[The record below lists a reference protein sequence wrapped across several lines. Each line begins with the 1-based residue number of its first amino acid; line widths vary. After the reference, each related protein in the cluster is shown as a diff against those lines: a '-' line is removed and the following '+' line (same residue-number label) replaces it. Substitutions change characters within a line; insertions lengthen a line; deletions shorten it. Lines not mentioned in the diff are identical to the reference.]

1 MLNLLFFF
9 FALEK
14 AYKIVVSI
22 DMVYKD
28 TTECKKTYSRANR
41 NFHEVNQ
48 SLNSKD
54 LRSKYQRLKEKQT

>member
-9 FALEK
+9 FDLDK

-22 DMVYKD
+22 DI
-28 TTECKKTYSRANR
+28 TECKKTYSRANR